1 MTIYDRISLELK
13 RQNKTRKDLSK
24 GTNISYNTLTSLFQ
38 RKSGSMK
45 MGTAQLIAN
54 YLNVTMDWLLLGD
67 EGIQQTSDSMESALI
82 KIFKK
87 LTLKGKT
94 KLMVYAYDLEQADS
108 AKKNE

>member
-1 MTIYDRISLELK
+1 MTIYDRITQELK
-13 RQNKTRKDLSK
+13 RQNKTRKDLSH

-38 RKSGSMK
+38 RQSMNMK
-45 MGTAQLIAN
+45 MDTAKLIAN

-87 LTLKGKT
+87 LALKGKT
-94 KLMVYAYDLEQADS
+94 KLMVYAYDLEQAEL
-108 AKKNE
+108 AEKNE